1 MIDTSSRGWVR
12 VDYMSARAKPGDAG
26 NATTLAPIVLINV
39 RNPGAISDSEQVVQA
54 RGVMDTGA
62 NVSAVPMWAAEQLGI
77 ALNKESRQP
86 AFGASGT
93 FEAYRV
99 KINVEAK
106 LGGRWVDI
114 GTVAALVPDTE
125 PSRDPASRVPFLLGR
140 IGFFD
145 KYSACFDE
153 AEKAVWLRRVDGN
166 PVVTAAR

>member
-1 MIDTSSRGWVR
+1 MIDTSSQGWIR
-12 VDYMSARAKPGDAG
+12 VDYMSARSKPGDADP
-26 NATTLAPIVLINV
+26 ATLAPMILINV
-39 RNPGAISDSEQVVQA
+39 RSPRAAAGGKEVMRA

-62 NVSAVPMWAAEQLGI
+62 NVSAVPMWAARRLGI

-114 GTVAALVPDTE
+114 GIVAALVPDTE

-153 AEKAVWLRRVDGN
+153 AEKVAWLRRVGGS
-166 PVVTAAR
+166 PVGAAAR

>member
-1 MIDTSSRGWVR
+1 MIDTSSQGWIR
-12 VDYMSARAKPGDAG
+12 VDYMSARSKPGDADP
-26 NATTLAPIVLINV
+26 ATLAPMILINV
-39 RNPGAISDSEQVVQA
+39 RSSRAAAGGKEVVQA

-62 NVSAVPMWAAEQLGI
+62 NVSAMPMWAARRLGI

-106 LGGRWVDI
+106 MGGRWVDI
-114 GTVAALVPDTE
+114 GTVEALVPDTE
-125 PSRDPASRVPFLLGR
+125 PSRDPSSRVPFLLGR
-140 IGFFD
+140 GGFFN

-153 AEKAVWLRRVDGN
+153 AEKAVWLRRIGGS
-166 PVVTAAR
+166 PTAATNR

>member
-1 MIDTSSRGWVR
+1 MG
-12 VDYMSARAKPGDAG
+12 ARSTLGVAM
-26 NATTLAPIVLINV
+26 TTTALAPTVSINV
-39 RNPGAISDSEQVVQA
+39 RNPGPMGVGKVVQA

-62 NVSAVPMWAAEQLGI
+62 NVSAVPMWAARRLGI
-77 ALNKESRQP
+77 VLNKESRQP

-114 GTVAALVPDTE
+114 GIVAALVPDTE

-153 AEKAVWLRRVDGN
+153 AEKVAWLRRVGGS
-166 PVVTAAR
+166 PVGAAAR

>member
-1 MIDTSSRGWVR
+1 MADILSQGWIR
-12 VDYMSARAKPGDAG
+12 VDYMSMRSTTGG
-26 NATTLAPIVLINV
+26 ATSTTALAPAILTNM
-39 RNPGAISDSEQVVQA
+39 RNPSAVGGGEVVQA
-54 RGVMDTGA
+54 RSVMDTGA

-77 ALNKESRQP
+77 ALDKESRQP

-106 LGGRWVDI
+106 MGGRWVDI
-114 GTVAALVPDTE
+114 GTVEALVPDTE

-140 IGFFD
+140 FGFFD

-153 AEKAVWLRRVDGN
+153 AEKAAWLRRVGGN
-166 PVVTAAR
+166 PVGAAAR